1 MNPVQQHFARKRF
14 WINDVLHNNGRM
26 WKAYKEIR
34 FIMQHPDE
42 SRALREQKLQEL
54 ISFATSNT
62 SYYKQYAGITELNKF
77 PVVNKQ
83 VYRKHYAE
91 FVVDKEH
98 IPFQEGEVHIQK
110 TSGSTGTPFE
120 IPQDTRCRIR
130 RIATIKAM
138 NELVG
143 FHSYNTLMHTRA
155 FAHYWGGTESI
166 RYDKSLNIVYVD
178 NANLNDKKLNDIA
191 NAIRKYKVRYIRGYV
206 TSMEAITLYL
216 VKHNIQLDPR
226 TTFITGGE
234 LLPLSLKNRIVEQ
247 LHCHVTSQYANEE
260 NGVFGQSAVDGNP
273 TTIYLN
279 LANCFVEVLKLDK
292 DEPAEPEEMG
302 RVVVTDF
309 TNYAFPMIRY
319 DIGDIAMIDKV
330 SKSGDLLSIKNLSG
344 RSQDMI
350 LRTDGSAI
358 DFFNSIPKEVYN
370 NPDIILQWQF
380 TQKDAKKYVL
390 TLCTSDIESV
400 QETFKQKLISD
411 IKNILGSD
419 AEITINVTT
428 SLPVL
433 NSGKR
438 RVVTN
443 EYKKPE

>member
-1 MNPVQQHFARKRF
+1 MNPVQQYFARKRF

-26 WKAYKEIR
+26 WKAYKEVR
-34 FIMQHPDE
+34 YIMQHPE
-42 SRALREQKLQEL
+42 QSRKMREEKLQQLLE
-54 ISFATSNT
+54 FATT
-62 SYYKQYAGITELNKF
+62 HTTFYKQYAGVTDFHNF

-83 VYRKHYAE
+83 TYRTHYQD
-91 FVVDKEH
+91 FVVAKEF

-143 FHSYNTLMHTRA
+143 FHSFNTLMHTRA

-178 NANLNDKKLNDIA
+178 NANLNDTKLQAIA
-191 NAIRKYKVRYIRGYV
+191 DAIRNYKVRYIRGYV

-216 VKHNIQLDPR
+216 VKNNIKIDSR
-226 TTFITGGE
+226 ITFITGGE
-234 LLPLSLKNRIVEQ
+234 LLPLSLKNRIVNQ

-260 NGVFGQSAVDGNP
+260 NGIFGQSDIDGNP
-273 TTIYLN
+273 TTINLN
-279 LANCFVEVLKLDK
+279 LANCFVEILKLDK
-292 DEPAEPEEMG
+292 DEPAAPEEMG

-319 DIGDIAMIDKV
+319 DIGDVAMIDKV
-330 SKSGDLLSIKNLSG
+330 APNGDLLSIKNLSG

-390 TLCTSDIESV
+390 TLCTSDSEAV
-400 QETFKQKLISD
+400 QESFKQKLISD

-443 EYKKPE
+443 EYKK

>member
-1 MNPVQQHFARKRF
+1 MNALQQYLNRKWF
-14 WINDVLHNNGRM
+14 WIKDVLCNHGLM
-26 WKAYKEIR
+26 WNDYKEIR
-34 FIMQHPDE
+34 YIMNHPEE
-42 SRALREQKLQEL
+42 SHELRLQKLEKL
-54 ISFATSNT
+54 LAFATSHT
-62 SYYKQYAGITELNKF
+62 TFYKDFSGVSDYKQF
-77 PVVNKQ
+77 PVVNKKT
-83 VYRKHYAE
+83 YREHYAD
-91 FVVDKEH
+91 FIVAKED
-98 IPFQEGEVHIQK
+98 IPGQIGEVHIQK

-138 NELVG
+138 NELIG
-143 FHSYNTLMHTRA
+143 FHSFNTLMHTRA

-166 RYDKSLNIVYVD
+166 RYDKGLNIVYVD
-178 NANLNDKKLNDIA
+178 NANLNDQKLADIA
-191 NAIRKYKVRYIRGYV
+191 NAINNYKVKYIRGYV
-206 TSMEAITLYL
+206 TSIDTITRYL
-216 VKHNIQLDPR
+216 VQHEIALPSCP
-226 TTFITGGE
+226 TFITGGE
-234 LLPLSLKNRIVEQ
+234 LLPLSLKNRIVDQ

-260 NGVFGQSAVDGNP
+260 NGVFGQSDVDGNP
-273 TTIYLN
+273 TTINLN

-330 SKSGDLLSIKNLSG
+330 SSKGDILSIKNLSG

-350 LRTDGSAI
+350 LRTDGSGI
-358 DFFNSIPKEVYN
+358 DFFNSIPKEIYN

-380 TQKDAKKYVL
+380 TQKDAKKYL
-390 TLCTSDIESV
+390 LSLCATDVNAVS
-400 QETFKQKLISD
+400 ETFKQKLTKD
-411 IKNILGSD
+411 IKAILGED
-419 AEITINVTT
+419 AELTINVTN

-443 EYKKPE
+443 EYTTKK

>member
-1 MNPVQQHFARKRF
+1 MNPVQQYFARKRF

-26 WKAYKEIR
+26 WKAYKEVR
-34 FIMQHPDE
+34 YIMQHPE
-42 SRALREQKLQEL
+42 QSRKMREEKLQQLLE
-54 ISFATSNT
+54 FATT
-62 SYYKQYAGITELNKF
+62 HTTFYKQYAGVTDFHNF

-83 VYRKHYAE
+83 TYRTHYQD
-91 FVVDKEH
+91 FVVAKEF

-130 RIATIKAM
+130 RIATIKAT

-143 FHSYNTLMHTRA
+143 FHSFNTLMHTRA

-178 NANLNDKKLNDIA
+178 NANLNDTKLQAIA
-191 NAIRKYKVRYIRGYV
+191 DAIRNYKVRYIRGYV

-216 VKHNIQLDPR
+216 VKNNIKIDSR
-226 TTFITGGE
+226 VTFITGGE
-234 LLPLSLKNRIVEQ
+234 LLPLSLKNRIVNQ

-260 NGVFGQSAVDGNP
+260 NGIFGQSDIDGNP
-273 TTIYLN
+273 TTINLN
-279 LANCFVEVLKLDK
+279 LANCFVEILKLDK
-292 DEPAEPEEMG
+292 DEPAAPEEMG

-319 DIGDIAMIDKV
+319 DIGDIAMVDQV
-330 SKSGDLLSIKNLSG
+330 SKNGDLLSIKNLSG

-370 NPDIILQWQF
+370 SPDIILQWQF
-380 TQKDAKKYVL
+380 TQKDAKKYIL
-390 TLCTSDIESV
+390 TLCTSDIKSV
-400 QETFKQKLISD
+400 QETFKKQLISD

-443 EYKKPE
+443 EYKK

>member
-1 MNPVQQHFARKRF
+1 MNSIQQYLARKRF

-34 FIMQHPDE
+34 FIMQHPEE
-42 SRALREQKLQEL
+42 SRKMRENKLQQLLE
-54 ISFATSNT
+54 FATQHT
-62 SYYKQYAGITELNKF
+62 AFYKQYAGVTNLYNF

-83 VYRKHYAE
+83 TYRTHYQD
-91 FVVDKEH
+91 FVVAKEF

-143 FHSYNTLMHTRA
+143 FHSFNTLMHTRA

-191 NAIRKYKVRYIRGYV
+191 NAIINYKVRFIRGYV

-216 VKHNIQLDPR
+216 VKNNIKIDPR
-226 TTFITGGE
+226 ITFITGGE
-234 LLPLSLKNRIVEQ
+234 LLPLSLKNRIVNQ

-260 NGVFGQSAVDGNP
+260 NGIFGQSDIDGNP
-273 TTIYLN
+273 TTMNLN
-279 LANCFVEVLKLDK
+279 LANCFVEILKLDK

-319 DIGDIAMIDKV
+319 DIGDVAMIDKV
-330 SKSGDLLSIKNLSG
+330 APNGDLLSIKNLSG

-390 TLCTSDIESV
+390 TLCTSDSESV
-400 QETFKQKLISD
+400 QESFKQKLISD

-443 EYKKPE
+443 EYKK

>member
-1 MNPVQQHFARKRF
+1 MNPVQQYFARKRF

-26 WKAYKEIR
+26 WKAYKEVR
-34 FIMQHPDE
+34 YIMQHPE
-42 SRALREQKLQEL
+42 QSRKMREEKLQQLLE
-54 ISFATSNT
+54 FATT
-62 SYYKQYAGITELNKF
+62 HTTFYKQYAGVTDFHNF

-83 VYRKHYAE
+83 TYRTHYQD
-91 FVVDKEH
+91 FVVAKEF

-130 RIATIKAM
+130 RIATIKAT

-143 FHSYNTLMHTRA
+143 FHSFNTLMHTRA

-178 NANLNDKKLNDIA
+178 NANLNDTKLQAIA
-191 NAIRKYKVRYIRGYV
+191 DAIRNYKVRYIRGYV

-216 VKHNIQLDPR
+216 VKNNIKIDSR
-226 TTFITGGE
+226 ITFITGGE
-234 LLPLSLKNRIVEQ
+234 LLPLSLKNRIVNQ

-260 NGVFGQSAVDGNP
+260 NGIFGQSDIDGNP
-273 TTIYLN
+273 TTINLN
-279 LANCFVEVLKLDK
+279 LANCFVEILKLDK
-292 DEPAEPEEMG
+292 DEPAAPEEMG

-319 DIGDIAMIDKV
+319 DIGDVAMIDKV
-330 SKSGDLLSIKNLSG
+330 APNGDLLSIKNLSG

-390 TLCTSDIESV
+390 TLCTSDSEAV
-400 QETFKQKLISD
+400 QESFKQKLIGD

-443 EYKKPE
+443 EYKK

>member
-1 MNPVQQHFARKRF
+1 MNPIQQYFARKRF

-26 WKAYKEIR
+26 WKAYKEVR
-34 FIMQHPDE
+34 YIMQHPE
-42 SRALREQKLQEL
+42 QSRKMREEKLQQLME
-54 ISFATSNT
+54 FATT
-62 SYYKQYAGITELNKF
+62 HTTFYKQYAGVTDFHNF

-83 VYRKHYAE
+83 TYRTHYHD
-91 FVVDKEH
+91 FVVAKEF

-130 RIATIKAM
+130 RIATIKAT

-143 FHSYNTLMHTRA
+143 FHSFNTLMHTRA

-178 NANLNDKKLNDIA
+178 NANLNDTKLQAIA
-191 NAIRKYKVRYIRGYV
+191 DAIRNYKVRYIRGYV

-216 VKHNIQLDPR
+216 VKNNIKIDSR
-226 TTFITGGE
+226 VTFITGGE
-234 LLPLSLKNRIVEQ
+234 LLPLSLKNRIVNQ

-260 NGVFGQSAVDGNP
+260 NGIFGQSDIDGNP
-273 TTIYLN
+273 TTINLN
-279 LANCFVEVLKLDK
+279 LANCFVEILKLDK
-292 DEPAEPEEMG
+292 DEPAAPEEMG

-319 DIGDIAMIDKV
+319 DIGDVAMIDKV
-330 SKSGDLLSIKNLSG
+330 APNGDLLSIKNLSG

-390 TLCTSDIESV
+390 TLCTSDSEAV
-400 QETFKQKLISD
+400 QESFKQKLISD

-443 EYKKPE
+443 EYKK

>member
-1 MNPVQQHFARKRF
+1 MNPVQQYFARKRF

-26 WKAYKEIR
+26 WKAYKEVR
-34 FIMQHPDE
+34 YIMQHPE
-42 SRALREQKLQEL
+42 QSRKMREEKLQQLLE
-54 ISFATSNT
+54 FATT
-62 SYYKQYAGITELNKF
+62 HTTFYKQYAGVTDFHNF

-83 VYRKHYAE
+83 TYRTHYQD
-91 FVVDKEH
+91 FVVAKEF

-130 RIATIKAM
+130 RIATIKAT

-143 FHSYNTLMHTRA
+143 FHSFNTLMHTRA

-178 NANLNDKKLNDIA
+178 NANLNDTKLQAIA
-191 NAIRKYKVRYIRGYV
+191 DAIRNYKVRYIRGYV

-216 VKHNIQLDPR
+216 VKNNIKIDSR
-226 TTFITGGE
+226 VTFITGGE
-234 LLPLSLKNRIVEQ
+234 LLPLSLKNRIVNQ

-260 NGVFGQSAVDGNP
+260 NGIFGQSDIDGNP
-273 TTIYLN
+273 TTINLN
-279 LANCFVEVLKLDK
+279 LANCFVEILKLDK

-319 DIGDIAMIDKV
+319 DIGDVAMIDKV
-330 SKSGDLLSIKNLSG
+330 APNGDLLSIKNLSG

-390 TLCTSDIESV
+390 TLCTSDSEAV
-400 QETFKQKLISD
+400 QESFKQKLISD

-443 EYKKPE
+443 EYKK

>member
-1 MNPVQQHFARKRF
+1 MNPVQQYFARKRF

-26 WKAYKEIR
+26 WKAYKEVR
-34 FIMQHPDE
+34 YIMQHPE
-42 SRALREQKLQEL
+42 QSRKMREEKLQQLLE
-54 ISFATSNT
+54 FATT
-62 SYYKQYAGITELNKF
+62 HTTFYKQYAGVTDFHNF

-83 VYRKHYAE
+83 TYRTHYQD
-91 FVVDKEH
+91 FVVAKDF

-130 RIATIKAM
+130 RIATIKAT

-143 FHSYNTLMHTRA
+143 FHSFNTLMHTRA

-178 NANLNDKKLNDIA
+178 NANLNDTKLQAIA
-191 NAIRKYKVRYIRGYV
+191 DAIRNYKVRYIRGYV

-216 VKHNIQLDPR
+216 VKNNIKIDSR
-226 TTFITGGE
+226 VTFITGGE
-234 LLPLSLKNRIVEQ
+234 LLPLSLKNRIVNQ

-260 NGVFGQSAVDGNP
+260 NGIFGQSDIDGNP
-273 TTIYLN
+273 TTINLN
-279 LANCFVEVLKLDK
+279 LANCFVEILKLDK
-292 DEPAEPEEMG
+292 DEPAAPEEMG

-319 DIGDIAMIDKV
+319 DIGDVAMIDKV
-330 SKSGDLLSIKNLSG
+330 APNGDLLSIKNLSG

-390 TLCTSDIESV
+390 TLCTSDSEAV
-400 QETFKQKLISD
+400 QESFKQKLISD

-443 EYKKPE
+443 EYKK

>member
-1 MNPVQQHFARKRF
+1 MNPVQQYFARKRF

-26 WKAYKEIR
+26 WKAYKEVR
-34 FIMQHPDE
+34 YIMQHPE
-42 SRALREQKLQEL
+42 QSRKMREEKLQQLLE
-54 ISFATSNT
+54 FATT
-62 SYYKQYAGITELNKF
+62 HTTFYKQYAGVTDFHNF

-83 VYRKHYAE
+83 TYRTHYQD
-91 FVVDKEH
+91 FVVAKEF

-130 RIATIKAM
+130 RIATIKAT

-143 FHSYNTLMHTRA
+143 FHSFNTLMHTRA

-178 NANLNDKKLNDIA
+178 NANLNDTKLQAIA
-191 NAIRKYKVRYIRGYV
+191 DAIRNYKVRYIRGYV

-216 VKHNIQLDPR
+216 VKNNIKIDSR
-226 TTFITGGE
+226 VTFITGGE
-234 LLPLSLKNRIVEQ
+234 LLPLSLKNRIVNQ

-260 NGVFGQSAVDGNP
+260 NGIFGQSDIDGNP
-273 TTIYLN
+273 TTINLN
-279 LANCFVEVLKLDK
+279 LANCFVEILKLDK
-292 DEPAEPEEMG
+292 DEPAAPEEMG

-319 DIGDIAMIDKV
+319 DIGDVAMIDKV
-330 SKSGDLLSIKNLSG
+330 APNGDLLSIKNLSG

-390 TLCTSDIESV
+390 TLCTSDSEAV
-400 QETFKQKLISD
+400 QESFKQKLISD

-443 EYKKPE
+443 EYKK

>member
-1 MNPVQQHFARKRF
+1 MNPVQQYFARKRF

-26 WKAYKEIR
+26 WKAYKEVR
-34 FIMQHPDE
+34 YIMQHPE
-42 SRALREQKLQEL
+42 QSRKMREEKLQQLLE
-54 ISFATSNT
+54 FATT
-62 SYYKQYAGITELNKF
+62 HTTFYKQYAGVTDFHNF

-83 VYRKHYAE
+83 TYRTHYQD
-91 FVVDKEH
+91 FVVAKEF

-130 RIATIKAM
+130 RIATIKAT

-143 FHSYNTLMHTRA
+143 FHSVNTLMHTRA

-178 NANLNDKKLNDIA
+178 NANLNDTKLQAIA
-191 NAIRKYKVRYIRGYV
+191 DAIRNYKVRYIRGYV

-216 VKHNIQLDPR
+216 VKNNIKIDSR
-226 TTFITGGE
+226 VTFITGGE
-234 LLPLSLKNRIVEQ
+234 LLPLSLKNRIVNQ

-260 NGVFGQSAVDGNP
+260 NGIFGQSDIDGNP
-273 TTIYLN
+273 TTINLN
-279 LANCFVEVLKLDK
+279 LANCFVEILKLDK
-292 DEPAEPEEMG
+292 DEPAAPEEMG

-319 DIGDIAMIDKV
+319 DIGDVAMIDKV
-330 SKSGDLLSIKNLSG
+330 APNGDLLSIKNLSG

-390 TLCTSDIESV
+390 TLCTSDSEAV
-400 QETFKQKLISD
+400 QESFKQKLISD

-443 EYKKPE
+443 EYKK

>member
-1 MNPVQQHFARKRF
+1 MNPVQQYFARKRF

-26 WKAYKEIR
+26 WKAYKEVR
-34 FIMQHPDE
+34 YIMQHPE
-42 SRALREQKLQEL
+42 QSRKMREEKLQQLLE
-54 ISFATSNT
+54 FATT
-62 SYYKQYAGITELNKF
+62 HTTFYKQYAGVTDFHNF

-83 VYRKHYAE
+83 TYRTLYQD
-91 FVVDKEH
+91 FVVAKEF

-143 FHSYNTLMHTRA
+143 FHSFNTLMHTRA

-178 NANLNDKKLNDIA
+178 NANLNDTKLQAIA
-191 NAIRKYKVRYIRGYV
+191 DAIRNYKVRYIRGYV

-216 VKHNIQLDPR
+216 VKNNIKIDSR
-226 TTFITGGE
+226 ITFITGGE
-234 LLPLSLKNRIVEQ
+234 LLPLSLKNRIVNQ

-260 NGVFGQSAVDGNP
+260 NGIFGQSDIDGNP
-273 TTIYLN
+273 TTINLN
-279 LANCFVEVLKLDK
+279 LANCFVEILKLNK
-292 DEPAEPEEMG
+292 DEPAAPEEMG

-319 DIGDIAMIDKV
+319 DIGDVAMIDKV
-330 SKSGDLLSIKNLSG
+330 APNGDLLSIKNLSG

-390 TLCTSDIESV
+390 TLCTSDSEAV
-400 QETFKQKLISD
+400 QESFKQKLISD

-443 EYKKPE
+443 EYKK

>member
-1 MNPVQQHFARKRF
+1 MNPVQQYFARKRF

-26 WKAYKEIR
+26 WKAYKEVR
-34 FIMQHPDE
+34 YIMQHPE
-42 SRALREQKLQEL
+42 QSRKMREEKLQQLLE
-54 ISFATSNT
+54 FATT
-62 SYYKQYAGITELNKF
+62 HTTFYKQYAGVTDFHNF

-83 VYRKHYAE
+83 TYRTHYQD
-91 FVVDKEH
+91 FVVAKEF

-143 FHSYNTLMHTRA
+143 FHSFNTLMHTRA

-178 NANLNDKKLNDIA
+178 NANLNDTKLQAIA
-191 NAIRKYKVRYIRGYV
+191 DAIRNYKVRYIRGYV

-216 VKHNIQLDPR
+216 VKNNIKIDSR
-226 TTFITGGE
+226 VTFITGGE
-234 LLPLSLKNRIVEQ
+234 LLPLSLKNRIVNQ

-260 NGVFGQSAVDGNP
+260 NGIFGQSDIDGNP
-273 TTIYLN
+273 TTINLN
-279 LANCFVEVLKLDK
+279 LANCFVEILKLDK
-292 DEPAEPEEMG
+292 DEPAAPEEMG

-319 DIGDIAMIDKV
+319 DIGDVAMIDKV
-330 SKSGDLLSIKNLSG
+330 APNGDLLSIKNLSG

-390 TLCTSDIESV
+390 TLCTSDSEAV
-400 QETFKQKLISD
+400 QESFKQKLISD

-443 EYKKPE
+443 EYKK

>member
-1 MNPVQQHFARKRF
+1 MNPVQQYFARKRF

-26 WKAYKEIR
+26 WKAYKEVR
-34 FIMQHPDE
+34 YIMQHPE
-42 SRALREQKLQEL
+42 QSRKMREEKLQQLLE
-54 ISFATSNT
+54 FATT
-62 SYYKQYAGITELNKF
+62 HTTFYKQYAGVTDFHNF

-83 VYRKHYAE
+83 TYRTHYQD
-91 FVVDKEH
+91 FVVAKEF

-143 FHSYNTLMHTRA
+143 FHSFNTLMHTRA

-178 NANLNDKKLNDIA
+178 NANLNDTKLQAIA
-191 NAIRKYKVRYIRGYV
+191 DAIRNYKVRYIRGYV

-216 VKHNIQLDPR
+216 VKNNIKIDSR
-226 TTFITGGE
+226 ITFITGGE
-234 LLPLSLKNRIVEQ
+234 LLPLSLKNRIVNQ

-260 NGVFGQSAVDGNP
+260 NGIFGQSDINGNP
-273 TTIYLN
+273 TTINLN
-279 LANCFVEVLKLDK
+279 LANCFVEILKLDK
-292 DEPAEPEEMG
+292 DEPAAPEEMG

-319 DIGDIAMIDKV
+319 DIGDVAMIDKV
-330 SKSGDLLSIKNLSG
+330 APNGDLLSIKNLSG

-390 TLCTSDIESV
+390 TLCTSDSEAV
-400 QETFKQKLISD
+400 QESFKQKLISD

-443 EYKKPE
+443 EYKK